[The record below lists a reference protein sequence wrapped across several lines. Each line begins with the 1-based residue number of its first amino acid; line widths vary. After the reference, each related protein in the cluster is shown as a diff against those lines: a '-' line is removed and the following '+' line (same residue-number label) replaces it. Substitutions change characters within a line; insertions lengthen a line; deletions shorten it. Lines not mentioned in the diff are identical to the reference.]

1 MPVSTLVI
9 LALTF
14 LWYTVLSLPTFKI
27 QRCEHPPPP
36 GSSWQ
41 EITSVKD
48 FILADGSTRA
58 KQQTTVFMCYN
69 SQWIYIKFNCSD
81 NHIYSPFTK
90 CNQPLYQYDV
100 VEVFLTSPTTNNE
113 ESNLHNYVELEVSPN
128 GILFVSRINN
138 TLLRCGGFIGTEI
151 PCNETGILWYAA
163 RYDSKN
169 NWWAYLQIPWRLL
182 NFTAE
187 IENFVETQSR
197 KINWRGNFY
206 RIDSPKNLPKE
217 YSCWSP
223 TMSTPP
229 CFHKPAYFGYLDLE

>member
-48 FILADGSTRA
+48 FILADGSARA

-113 ESNLHNYVELEVSPN
+113 ESNLHNYVELEVACINMSFLN
-128 GILFVSRINN
+128 VFVVERE
-138 TLLRCGGFIGTEI
+138 F
-151 PCNETGILWYAA
+151 
-163 RYDSKN
+163 
-169 NWWAYLQIPWRLL
+169 
-182 NFTAE
+182 
-187 IENFVETQSR
+187 FV
-197 KINWRGNFY
+197 
-206 RIDSPKNLPKE
+206 
-217 YSCWSP
+217 
-223 TMSTPP
+223 
-229 CFHKPAYFGYLDLE
+229 